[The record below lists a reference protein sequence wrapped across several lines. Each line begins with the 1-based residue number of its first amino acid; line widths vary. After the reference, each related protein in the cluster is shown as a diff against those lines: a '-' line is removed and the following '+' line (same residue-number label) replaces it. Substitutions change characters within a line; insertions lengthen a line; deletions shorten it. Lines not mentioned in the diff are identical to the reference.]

1 VGVTITLCM
10 DGHGA
15 QDLSRTEL
23 LDLVAELRADNAALK
38 ERVAAL
44 EVALAKARK
53 NSSNSSKPPSSD
65 IVKPPAQEHG
75 GGAHHIG
82 AQPGHPRHERTAFPP
97 ERVDRRVDHT
107 PKRCPDCGGS
117 LQPEAEPALVVQQI
131 EFVAQPFQVTEHVA
145 ANCRCGRCGASV
157 YAQLPPEVE
166 AAGLV
171 GPKLSAHLVWLKTR
185 AHVSYSNLQVY
196 LHDAFDLQ
204 VSRGLLDKVVQ
215 KAGHGLRPVWDELYR
230 AVRSESRLHV
240 DETGHPEAGHKLW
253 TWVFRARWFT
263 LYVIAR
269 SRGSKILEQVLG
281 RMFQGV
287 LHADYFSAY
296 RKYIG
301 AHNILAQ
308 FCLAHF
314 IRDALFLKDLSD
326 PATRRYGARVVRRLR
341 HLFRVLHWR
350 ERYATPETFQRALE
364 RARDRLRQAVLQA
377 PERTEPQNLAR
388 RFRKHGDDY
397 LRFVT
402 TPDVD
407 PTNNLAEQALRFT
420 VLNRRMTQ
428 GTRSPNG
435 RRARETL
442 WTIAQTC
449 TQQGRSFYGF
459 LVDALS
465 AHFTRRPLPSLL
477 PAGP

>member
-1 VGVTITLCM
+1 M
-10 DGHGA
+10 ADSHS
-15 QDLSRTEL
+15 QDLSRDEL
-23 LDLVAELRADNAALK
+23 LALVEDLRRQVAALREENAALK
-38 ERVAAL
+38 SE
-44 EVALAKARK
+44 LAQARK

-65 IVKPPAQEHG
+65 IVKPPPQGHG
-75 GGAHHIG
+75 GDRRHIG
-82 AQPGHPRHERTAFPP
+82 AQPGHPRHERAPFPP
-97 ERVDRRVDHT
+97 EKVDRRVDHT
-107 PKRCPDCGGS
+107 PGRCPECGGT
-117 LQPEAEPALVVQQI
+117 LRPEAEPALVVQQV

-145 ANCRCGRCGASV
+145 ANCRCRRCGASV
-157 YAQLPPEVE
+157 YAQLPPEIA
-166 AAGLV
+166 AAGLL
-171 GPKLSAHLVWLKTR
+171 GPQLSAHLVWLKTR
-185 AHVSYSNLQVY
+185 GHLSYSNLQRY
-196 LHDAFDLQ
+196 LRDAFGLQ

-230 AVRSESRLHV
+230 AVRSASRLHV
-240 DETGHPEAGHKLW
+240 DETGHPEAGARLW
-253 TWVFRARWFT
+253 NWVFRARDFT
-263 LYVIAR
+263 LYTIQR
-269 SRGSKILEQVLG
+269 SRGSKVLERVLSPI
-281 RMFQGV
+281 FQGV

-301 AHNILAQ
+301 AHHVRAQ

-314 IRDALFLKDLSD
+314 IRDALFLKELPD
-326 PATRRYGARVVRRLR
+326 PVTRRYGAQVVRRLR
-341 HLFRVLHWR
+341 QLFRVLHGR

-377 PERTEPQNLAR
+377 PERTEPRNLAR
-388 RFRKHGDDY
+388 RFRQHGDDY

-442 WTIAQTC
+442 WTVAQTC

>member
-1 VGVTITLCM
+1 M
-10 DGHGA
+10 DE
-15 QDLSRTEL
+15 QPTQELSRPELLALVDDLCVKLTAAMARIGELETEL
-23 LDLVAELRADNAALK
+23 AQ
-38 ERVAAL
+38 
-44 EVALAKARK
+44 ARK

-65 IVKPPAQEHG
+65 IVKPPPPEHG
-75 GGAHHIG
+75 GGHRHIG
-82 AQPGHPRHERTAFPP
+82 AQPGHARHERAAFPP
-97 ERVDRRVDHT
+97 EQVDRRVDHT
-107 PKRCPDCGGS
+107 PSTCPECGGQ
-117 LQPEAEPALVVQQI
+117 LQPEAAPALVVQQV

-145 ANCRCGRCGASV
+145 ANCRCVRCGGSV
-157 YAQLPPEVE
+157 FAQLPPEVE
-166 AAGLV
+166 AAGLI
-171 GPKLSAHLVWLKTR
+171 GPQLSAHLVWLKLR
-185 AHVSYSNLQVY
+185 GHLSYSNLQLY
-196 LHDAFDLQ
+196 LHDAFGLP

-240 DETGHPEAGHKLW
+240 DETGHPEAGRKLW
-253 TWVFRARWFT
+253 TWVFRARGFT
-263 LYVIAR
+263 LYLIAR

-301 AHNILAQ
+301 AHNVLAQ

-314 IRDALFLKDLSD
+314 IRDALFLKNLSD
-326 PATRRYGARVVRRLR
+326 PVTRRYGAQVVRRLR
-341 HLFRVLHWR
+341 QLFRVIHWR

-388 RFRKHGDDY
+388 RFRKHGDEY
-397 LRFVT
+397 VRFVT

-449 TQQGRSFYGF
+449 AQQGRSFYGF